1 MRRRGGQYPDDVQLS
16 RDSAAFEWASVGL
29 HSMFCHPRRVSNIMR
44 FNACASRVLDEKY
57 DLSSVE
63 YLQSEGYSSRFRDD
77 YLIVSFCSRPEP
89 PISHWLWCTLYD
101 GRGVG
106 YPTRCVRH
114 GLPSQNPWFDSGGI
128 GWGLV
133 AF

>member
-1 MRRRGGQYPDDVQLS
+1 
-16 RDSAAFEWASVGL
+16 
-29 HSMFCHPRRVSNIMR
+29 MFCHPRRVSNIMR

-63 YLQSEGYSSRFRDD
+63 YLQREGYSSRFRDV
-77 YLIVSFCSRPEP
+77 YLIVSFCSV
-89 PISHWLWCTLYD
+89 LN
-101 GRGVG
+101 
-106 YPTRCVRH
+106 
-114 GLPSQNPWFDSGGI
+114 LPSLIGFGTLCMTAAVWGTPPDVCAMDFQPNPWFDSGGI